1 MTPFPSTRLRRR
13 TLLQGTAAGAIGLAG
28 IARAQDARTVRL
40 VVPFPAGGA
49 TDAITRLAAETMAK
63 ELQMPCVVDNRAGA
77 AGNIAAD
84 YVARAPQD
92 GHTLLVAGQA
102 LMFINKALYKKLS
115 FDPDTDFTPIGIMG
129 NFPNVIVSNPEAVP
143 AQNLKEFL
151 DFARARPGGVSY
163 GSNGIGS
170 LSHLTTEVLAS
181 AANVKFLHVPY
192 QGAAPQMT
200 DLLSGRIGFSI
211 IASQTVMPMIQQK
224 KLRALAVT
232 TRSRFADL
240 PDVPSLVEA
249 GFPQLDAP
257 VWFAIMAPSQTPPP
271 MLARLRSAFDAA
283 VQGAAYDAG
292 LKKMS
297 ALPARQSLQ
306 ATIDQF
312 AREKQLWVEAVRM
325 TGATAT

>member
-1 MTPFPSTRLRRR
+1 MNRTPLPRLRRR
-13 TLLQGTAAGAIGLAG
+13 TLLQWSAASSIGAAGLAL
-28 IARAQDARTVRL
+28 AQDARTVRL
-40 VVPFPAGGA
+40 VVPFPPGGA
-49 TDAITRLAAETMAK
+49 TDAITRLAAEAMAR
-63 ELQMPCVVDNRAGA
+63 ELQVPCVVDNKAGA

-84 YVARAPQD
+84 FVARAPQD
-92 GHTLLVAGQA
+92 GHTLLIAGQA
-102 LMFINKALYKKLS
+102 LMFINKALYRKLS
-115 FDPDTDFTPIGIMG
+115 FDPDADFTPVGIMG
-129 NFPNVIVSNPEAVP
+129 NFPNVIVSNPDAVP

-151 DFARARPGGVSY
+151 DFARSKPGGLSY

-181 AANVKFLHVPY
+181 AAHVKFLHVPY

-211 IASQTVMPMIQQK
+211 IASQTVVPMIQQK

-232 TRSRFADL
+232 TRTRFADL

-257 VWFAIMAPSQTPPP
+257 VWFAIMAPSQTPAP
-271 MLARLRSAFDAA
+271 MLAKLRSAFDAA
-283 VQGAAYDAG
+283 VQTAAYDAG

-312 AREKQLWVEAVRM
+312 AREKQLWVDAVRM
-325 TGATAT
+325 TGATAS